1 MILMLPWKILRSI
14 CSMNIILD
22 TNAFLWLIGNQAK
35 LSRKA
40 ATTIADKQ
48 NTFFLSVASPWEMA
62 IKSQSGKLVL
72 PEPIEPLISR
82 ETALNNIEVLP
93 VSLDAISLV
102 ETLPSI
108 HRDPFDRIIIA
119 TALTQN
125 FAVMSSDA
133 VFDDYNV
140 SRIW

>member
-1 MILMLPWKILRSI
+1 MD
-14 CSMNIILD
+14 IIFD

-40 ATTIADKQ
+40 AAAIADKQ

-62 IKSQSGKLVL
+62 IKSQSGKLIL
-72 PEPIEPLISR
+72 PEPIKSLISR
-82 ETALNNIEVLP
+82 ETALNDIDVLP

-102 ETLPSI
+102 ETMPAI

-119 TALTQN
+119 TALTKN